1 MDATVKVF
9 NCSELLA
16 TLLKMLEPLSVTRLA
31 QSGLVHKEV
40 FERSLSAN
48 IWEIMIKR
56 KPDVGGDVLL
66 LDDVKNLVA
75 ILKFSQTKDHMAFLL
90 PLLIRICETYE
101 VAWNFVEIN
110 IAGEAYPRRVSRD
123 GFILLEEAEGSFGT
137 NIHKIDKLELAS
149 VGDTDLG
156 KLRRKIMQQLHPVAS
171 INFRE
176 VILGGGLQSLK
187 DFIFILQS
195 CIILKHRIRED
206 INRKKTFSFGHCPNN
221 LTPPPD
227 PIRATWSFFSDVKI
241 PDLKV
246 T

>member
-16 TLLKMLEPLSVTRLA
+16 TLLKMLEPLSITRLA

-123 GFILLEEAEGSFGT
+123 GFILLEEVEGSFET

-176 VILGGGLQSLK
+176 DSWRICAPLNTIEQVLNTYAK
-187 DFIFILQS
+187 DL
-195 CIILKHRIRED
+195 
-206 INRKKTFSFGHCPNN
+206 P
-221 LTPPPD
+221 
-227 PIRATWSFFSDVKI
+227 KI
-241 PDLKV
+241 GPRYA
-246 T
+246 

>member
-16 TLLKMLEPLSVTRLA
+16 TLLKMLEPLSITRLA

-176 VILGGGLQSLK
+176 VILGGGLQSLQ

-195 CIILKHRIRED
+195 CIILKHRTRED
-206 INRKKTFSFGHCPNN
+206 INRKKMFSFGHCPNN
-221 LTPPPD
+221 LNPPLT
-227 PIRATWSFFSDVKI
+227 PIRATWSFF
-241 PDLKV
+241 
-246 T
+246 